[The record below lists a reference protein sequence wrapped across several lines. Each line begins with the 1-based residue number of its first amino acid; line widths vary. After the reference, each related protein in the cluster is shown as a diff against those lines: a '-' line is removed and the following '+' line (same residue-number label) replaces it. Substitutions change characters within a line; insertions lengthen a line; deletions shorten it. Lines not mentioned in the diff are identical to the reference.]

1 MKRLVTLIIS
11 IVMGISLVGCNSS
24 KEDGSQSNDN
34 DKITVYTTIFPIYDF
49 TMNIGKD
56 KINLNY
62 VVPPGGEPHE
72 WEPSPKLIGKV
83 LSSNVFIYNGLG
95 IDNWAENMIDSSE
108 NKKLV
113 IVKATDNIDPIKY
126 NKDDHEDGEEED
138 LGQYDPHIW
147 LNPEYA
153 IKACENIKNGLIK
166 ADPNNK
172 DYYEKNYN
180 DYIKEINSLDSDY
193 KENLK
198 NLKTDTAVVSHGAY
212 EYLCKAYNL
221 KQKSITGLSPNQEP
235 SPAKLS
241 ELTKYAKENNTKYIF
256 FDGLVNPKTAQTLA
270 NEVGIQTATL
280 YSIDGISKKDFENG
294 ESYISLMKKNLDVL
308 TKALK

>member
-1 MKRLVTLIIS
+1 MKKVLTLIIS
-11 IVMGISLVGCNSS
+11 IVMGISLIGCSDSS
-24 KEDGSQSNDN
+24 KTESQSNG
-34 DKITVYTTIFPIYDF
+34 KITVYTTIFPIYDF
-49 TMNIGKD
+49 TRNIGKD

-72 WEPSPKLIGKV
+72 WEPSPKLMGEIQ
-83 LSSNVFIYNGLG
+83 SSNVFIYNGLG
-95 IDNWAENMIDSSE
+95 IDSWAENIIDSSE

-113 IVKATDNIDPIKY
+113 VVEATDKITPLKY
-126 NKDDHEDGEEED
+126 NEEDHEEEEED
-138 LGQYDPHIW
+138 EDHGEYDPHVW

-153 IKACENIKNGLIK
+153 IKECENIKNALIK

-180 DYIKEINSLDSDY
+180 DYIKKIDSLDTDY
-193 KENLK
+193 KNNLT
-198 NLKTDTAVVSHGAY
+198 NLKTNTAVVSHGAY
-212 EYLCKAYNL
+212 EYLFRAYNL
-221 KQKSITGLSPNQEP
+221 KQISITGLSPNQEP
-235 SPAKLS
+235 SPAKLG

-270 NEVGIQTATL
+270 NEIGIQTATL

-294 ESYISLMKKNLDVL
+294 ETYISLMKQNLDVL